1 MHYNINPGTMC
12 VYYGNQTPLAF
23 IDEEDK
29 EQVLYE
35 DYIEINSRDYM
46 AALQRLL
53 AVKYEK
59 F

>member
-1 MHYNINPGTMC
+1 MC